1 MVRNRKIVTLVL
13 MCIMILFINVTYSF
27 AANQEWKN
35 LATDK
40 AYKEALNASSGE
52 IATNPDYIGK
62 LEALLAAMEPVKL
75 ENLSQDELQL
85 YYDTAVKLSEKAGY
99 LPNAN
104 NPPVSGQIATVN
116 NKKDDAKSLLAG
128 EEIEDDDK
136 ETEGSDGIPSDW
148 INWFNCTPGDVAK
161 FDEYLGNQA
170 VFQKVYDLYSSP
182 NDPDI
187 DAMTDYFAETFII
200 NLGNIMDQTPFKEYM
215 NRHPGSKEELV
226 EVMQIVLNSKNIED
240 DEAIEIAEKYGANI
254 NADGTVTEADSPIY
268 QYPQKTSKNDGSE
281 ESLEDLI
288 QDGDAFLSKGE
299 TNRVDQTALQNFSK
313 TMYNIL
319 LAIGVVVAVIVGAMI
334 GIKLMASSVDEQAEA
349 KKLVIPYIVG
359 CFILF
364 GGFGIW
370 KIIINI
376 LQGI

>member
-1 MVRNRKIVTLVL
+1 MILLAICIPNISLGVSNLEKPTNEFKNFNEYLKCVESLTATQVDSKINSSYFKETTFEDPESAAMRWAQTKTELKNNCASWSKNEGELEEQIDIYKNYLENAYESYKGGTVRPYQSEYSYLYVLKFNDSAQNAEEEVDENASEDELIKQFNDKADSIENQINEVLNGNLSSDELEEIRSQIDEEMLVL
-13 MCIMILFINVTYSF
+13 QNLLNTLKD
-27 AANQEWKN
+27 KN
-35 LATDK
+35 IDEEK
-40 AYKEALNASSGE
+40 K
-52 IATNPDYIGK
+52 
-62 LEALLAAMEPVKL
+62 
-75 ENLSQDELQL
+75 DELTKRFEEV
-85 YYDTAVKLSEKAGY
+85 DSSFKKLTNE
-99 LPNAN
+99 
-104 NPPVSGQIATVN
+104 T
-116 NKKDDAKSLLAG
+116 KDQ
-128 EEIEDDDK
+128 EIE
-136 ETEGSDGIPSDW
+136 
-148 INWFNCTPGDVAK
+148 
-161 FDEYLGNQA
+161 
-170 VFQKVYDLYSSP
+170 
-182 NDPDI
+182 
-187 DAMTDYFAETFII
+187 
-200 NLGNIMDQTPFKEYM
+200 
-215 NRHPGSKEELV
+215 
-226 EVMQIVLNSKNIED
+226 
-240 DEAIEIAEKYGANI
+240 EAS
-254 NADGTVTEADSPIY
+254 DSPIY

-288 QDGDAFLSKGE
+288 QDGDAFLEKGE

>member
-1 MVRNRKIVTLVL
+1 MLMIIFIIVFGYT
-13 MCIMILFINVTYSF
+13 ILSK
-27 AANQEWKN
+27 AAWDEH
-35 LATDK
+35 DVDY
-40 AYKEALNASSGE
+40 YKEADGSNGPDILEELEKATLTSKEDAEKFMEYYEAFQKSPYAYAGQNLLDIQDKLSGKASEAQDIVDGIKEPEGTGDLPSGNAQSWISYENKIANASTDEEWRE
-52 IATNPDYIGK
+52 IYDAFATPSPGTGK
-62 LEALLAAMEPVKL
+62 NE
-75 ENLSQDELQL
+75 
-85 YYDTAVKLSEKAGY
+85 
-99 LPNAN
+99 
-104 NPPVSGQIATVN
+104 
-116 NKKDDAKSLLAG
+116 
-128 EEIEDDDK
+128 
-136 ETEGSDGIPSDW
+136 
-148 INWFNCTPGDVAK
+148 
-161 FDEYLGNQA
+161 
-170 VFQKVYDLYSSP
+170 
-182 NDPDI
+182 
-187 DAMTDYFAETFII
+187 MTDY
-200 NLGNIMDQTPFKEYM
+200 
-215 NRHPGSKEELV
+215 
-226 EVMQIVLNSKNIED
+226 
-240 DEAIEIAEKYGANI
+240 IAEKYIKLVGQILASGSFQIWADKNEPNAQRTLELRMQELVENGYDIQDEEAQEIIKKYGADIDAN
-254 NADGTVTEADSPIY
+254 GTPIEADSPIY

-319 LAIGVVVAVIVGAMI
+319 LAIGVVVAVIVGALI

>member
-1 MVRNRKIVTLVL
+1 MKIKTKIIVMLMIIFIIVFGYTILSKAAWDEHDVDYYRNADDS
-13 MCIMILFINVTYSF
+13 YG
-27 AANQEWKN
+27 Q
-35 LATDK
+35 
-40 AYKEALNASSGE
+40 
-52 IATNPDYIGK
+52 
-62 LEALLAAMEPVKL
+62 
-75 ENLSQDELQL
+75 
-85 YYDTAVKLSEKAGY
+85 TAVKELAEGELKFTSKAEAEKYIECYDALLQESSYGHNNNFYIMEQCTDNTAHANDIIDGRVEPDKPNNSDNADNPDNSDNSDTSEGIIGW
-99 LPNAN
+99 PNYEN
-104 NPPVSGQIATVN
+104 KIA
-116 NKKDDAKSLLAG
+116 DASTDEEWRAIYDAFADPSPGTG
-128 EEIEDDDK
+128 EGE
-136 ETEGSDGIPSDW
+136 
-148 INWFNCTPGDVAK
+148 
-161 FDEYLGNQA
+161 
-170 VFQKVYDLYSSP
+170 
-182 NDPDI
+182 
-187 DAMTDYFAETFII
+187 MTDYFAEKYIKLVGQILESGSFQIWADFNEKNARST
-200 NLGNIMDQTPFKEYM
+200 LEGNM
-215 NRHPGSKEELV
+215 EELV
-226 EVMQIVLNSKNIED
+226 KNGYNIQ
-240 DEAIEIAEKYGANI
+240 DEEAQEILKKYGADVDENGMPI
-254 NADGTVTEADSPIY
+254 EADSPIY

-319 LAIGVVVAVIVGAMI
+319 LAIGVVVAVIVGALI

>member
-1 MVRNRKIVTLVL
+1 MSD
-13 MCIMILFINVTYSF
+13 Y
-27 AANQEWKN
+27 
-35 LATDK
+35 TDK
-40 AYKEALNASSGE
+40 QQKQQIEAEEQYLNNAFFSGSSVRPYETEYKYLYTVEFFNGVKEAEDSVDKNASGDE
-52 IATNPDYIGK
+52 LVRDFRKK
-62 LEALLAAMEPVKL
+62 LTSIKSLSDKALNN
-75 ENLSQDELQL
+75 ENLSSDQLEEIRQQINKQMQEL
-85 YYDTAVKLSEKAGY
+85 KA
-99 LPNAN
+99 LKN
-104 NPPVSGQIATVN
+104 QIE
-116 NKKDDAKSLLAG
+116 KDDSIDQETKD
-128 EEIEDDDK
+128 EIEK
-136 ETEGSDGIPSDW
+136 E
-148 INWFNCTPGDVAK
+148 FQDVDQNYYK
-161 FDEYLGNQA
+161 
-170 VFQKVYDLYSSP
+170 KVSE
-182 NDPDI
+182 
-187 DAMTDYFAETFII
+187 ET
-200 NLGNIMDQTPFKEYM
+200 KEQEI
-215 NRHPGSKEELV
+215 KE
-226 EVMQIVLNSKNIED
+226 S
-240 DEAIEIAEKYGANI
+240 
-254 NADGTVTEADSPIY
+254 TDSPIY